1 MTTINIKHFT
11 PCRDHSKTTGYV
23 MKVKY
28 LCSNDTY
35 ESLHTDLNTHSN
47 VPTMQRQISCFCA
60 PRERVYRGMKPNGQ
74 EVRKRTKVV
83 KAEGKSSYHYM
94 LVFELEGFGGKL
106 FPKNILKVT

>member
-1 MTTINIKHFT
+1 
-11 PCRDHSKTTGYV
+11 

-35 ESLHTDLNTHSN
+35 ESLHTDLNSTQ
-47 VPTMQRQISCFCA
+47 MQRQISCFCA

-94 LVFELEGFGGKL
+94 LVFDLEGFGGKL
-106 FPKNILKVT
+106 FRKNILKAT

>member
-1 MTTINIKHFT
+1 
-11 PCRDHSKTTGYV
+11 

-35 ESLHTDLNTHSN
+35 ESLHTDLNSTQ
-47 VPTMQRQISCFCA
+47 MQRQISCFCA

-74 EVRKRTKVV
+74 EIRKRTKVV

-94 LVFELEGFGGKL
+94 LVFDLEGFGGNYET
-106 FPKNILKVT
+106 FPL